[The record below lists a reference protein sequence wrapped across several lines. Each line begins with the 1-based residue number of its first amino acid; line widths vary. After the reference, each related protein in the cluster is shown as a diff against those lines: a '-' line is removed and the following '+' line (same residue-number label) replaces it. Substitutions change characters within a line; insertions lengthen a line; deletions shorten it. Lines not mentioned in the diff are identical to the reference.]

1 MLEIKELSF
10 SYNKHKENIFKNLSV
25 NFAKGFNVILGPN
38 GAGKSTLLKAI
49 FGLLR
54 YQGNIYYDG
63 VNLSKINFNKKIELI
78 SYLPQMNLNISPLT
92 VLEMV

>member
-38 GAGKSTLLKAI
+38 GAGKSTLLK
-49 FGLLR
+49 
-54 YQGNIYYDG
+54 
-63 VNLSKINFNKKIELI
+63 
-78 SYLPQMNLNISPLT
+78 
-92 VLEMV
+92 